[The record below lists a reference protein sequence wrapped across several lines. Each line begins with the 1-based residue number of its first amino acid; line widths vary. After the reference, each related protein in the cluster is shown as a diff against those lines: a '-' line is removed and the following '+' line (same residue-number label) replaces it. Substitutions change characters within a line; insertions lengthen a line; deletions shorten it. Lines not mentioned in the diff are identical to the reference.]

1 MQQSRHHLKMKEKIN
16 YKQWQSKTNKIDY
29 PQTPDALS
37 LGWRNCGE
45 KRIIGARW
53 SHTKKLWFLDVS
65 RTRSTLHH
73 QETSKHI
80 QLTKTAGNLGTTSA
94 RSLLHTSQ
102 GPRVT
107 VRVLKMTRP
116 MNREGRK
123 AIVPTHY
130 PSICHV
136 LQFKFI
142 AMSGMPIFIRETCY
156 VPYLLKSG
164 GQYTN
169 LVPSCINAMCILDT
183 RPKWTD
189 GRYRNCV
196 SEAMPKSDESVARG
210 SG

>member
-1 MQQSRHHLKMKEKIN
+1 
-16 YKQWQSKTNKIDY
+16 
-29 PQTPDALS
+29 
-37 LGWRNCGE
+37 
-45 KRIIGARW
+45 
-53 SHTKKLWFLDVS
+53 
-65 RTRSTLHH
+65 
-73 QETSKHI
+73 
-80 QLTKTAGNLGTTSA
+80 
-94 RSLLHTSQ
+94 
-102 GPRVT
+102 
-107 VRVLKMTRP
+107 MTRP

-142 AMSGMPIFIRETCY
+142 AMSGMPVFIRETCY

-164 GQYTN
+164 GQYAN

-196 SEAMPKSDESVARG
+196 SEAMPKSDESVARRMLYQSRWEGHRIYWGCWKLTNGLTSTRVPDLNERACVRPTCEQSPMGWVLRMELG
-210 SG
+210 SVVIPWITFGGARLRPSHRMSGVSAPWCLKNTLETADAKLAVIQSHHVRHT